1 MPGAYPRRVSVAE
14 GAGERNH
21 LTLVTPTVAVERAM
35 PLPTDADMA
44 VEGLSEDEWNAFERA
59 LADR

>member
-1 MPGAYPRRVSVAE
+1 VSVADR
-14 GAGERNH
+14 AGESNP
-21 LTLVTPTVAVERAM
+21 LTVVTPTEALGRSV

-44 VEGLSEDEWNAFERA
+44 VEGLTDDEWNAFERA

>member
-1 MPGAYPRRVSVAE
+1 VVS
-14 GAGERNH
+14 
-21 LTLVTPTVAVERAM
+21 PTEALIRAL

-44 VEGLSEDEWNAFERA
+44 VEGLTDDEWNAFVHA